1 MPSLEDL
8 SDPGIEFGSP
18 ALQADSL
25 PSEPPEQ
32 PSGRRGDGKTS
43 LGSNTTDSFPKFSK
57 NALNKC
63 LIAAWPLEHFQ
74 TLIKKKSVTN
84 FAGEWVQS
92 SRHPCYLSQ
101 SKFLSS
107 TKFYRIQFL
116 YTCISHLST
125 FIYFTHSALIS
136 VLKRVVF
143 LRIFFIFCSLWKTL
157 SSHFSMNKFFLI
169 SFRSQLKCHF
179 KTFSKTVYL
188 PLTLYQCIL
197 L

>member
-1 MPSLEDL
+1 MPSPEDL
-8 SDPGIEFGSP
+8 PDPGIEFGSP
-18 ALQADSL
+18 ALQANSL

-57 NALNKC
+57 NTLNKC

-74 TLIKKKSVTN
+74 TLIKKKKSVTN
-84 FAGEWVQS
+84 FAGEWAQS

-116 YTCISHLST
+116 HTCISHFST
-125 FIYFTHSALIS
+125 FIYFTHS

-143 LRIFFIFCSLWKTL
+143 LRIFFIFCSL
-157 SSHFSMNKFFLI
+157 
-169 SFRSQLKCHF
+169 
-179 KTFSKTVYL
+179 
-188 PLTLYQCIL
+188 
-197 L
+197 